1 MNSVTRPLAL
11 TSSILTGLVMCGA
24 LALVVWSWAFA
35 PGAAAQG
42 VDVAITELDCNSDP
56 EMVVVSNKGAT
67 PVDMTGWNLQSD
79 PTTSESL
86 PLQQFGSLSAGETLT
101 VQAGPSAQGSFV
113 WSHSQIFRDNDPT
126 DFAQLASDAGQ
137 VL

>member
-1 MNSVTRPLAL
+1 
-11 TSSILTGLVMCGA
+11 MCGA

-56 EMVVVSNKGAT
+56 EMIVVSNKGAT

-86 PLQQFGSLSAGETLT
+86 PLQQFGSLSAGRDCIGGRGSTCGWRP
-101 VQAGPSAQGSFV
+101 AGSGG
-113 WSHSQIFRDNDPT
+113 NG
-126 DFAQLASDAGQ
+126 ASGAAHCSG
-137 VL
+137 

>member
-1 MNSVTRPLAL
+1 
-11 TSSILTGLVMCGA
+11 MCGA
-24 LALVVWSWAFA
+24 LALVIWSWAFA

-79 PTTSESL
+79 ATTRESL

-101 VQAGPSAQGSFV
+101 VQAGPSAEGCFV
-113 WSHSQIFRDNDPT
+113 WSQSAIFRTNEPMY
-126 DFAQLASDAGQ
+126 FAVPAS
-137 VL
+137 

>member
-1 MNSVTRPLAL
+1 
-11 TSSILTGLVMCGA
+11 MCGA
-24 LALVVWSWAFA
+24 LALVIWSWAFA

-101 VQAGPSAQGSFV
+101 VQAGPSAQGAFV
-113 WSHSQIFRDNDPT
+113 WSPSQNFRGKDPT
-126 DFAQLASDAGQ
+126 GFAQLASDAGQ
-137 VL
+137 GLVKGKWSAGGERA